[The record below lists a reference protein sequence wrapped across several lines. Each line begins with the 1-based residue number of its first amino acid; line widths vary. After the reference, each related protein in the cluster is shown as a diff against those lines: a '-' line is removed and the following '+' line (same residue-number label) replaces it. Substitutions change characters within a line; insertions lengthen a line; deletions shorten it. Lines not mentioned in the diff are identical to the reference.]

1 MTKCG
6 VEKEKFAEYISSE
19 VDAQYEDEELRG
31 VAPRALR
38 EYTPILTK
46 KLINKIDPVIGRNE
60 ELESLH

>member
-31 VAPRALR
+31 VVR
-38 EYTPILTK
+38 E
-46 KLINKIDPVIGRNE
+46 
-60 ELESLH
+60 H

>member
-38 EYTPILTK
+38 EYTLRSLTK
-46 KLINKIDPVIGRNE
+46 KSIQQKLIRNWT
-60 ELESLH
+60 